1 MDPAVRQGGDQ
12 GAPVVIYQPDS
23 AVAKAF
29 VHIAEDIAAR
39 ISVAAVKQNTSF
51 IPINLIG

>member
-1 MDPAVRQGGDQ
+1 
-12 GAPVVIYQPDS
+12 
-23 AVAKAF
+23 VAKAF